1 MNTTWTKAIPTK
13 VGWYW
18 KRNPSGKYDEPEVI
32 RVRDYAGKL
41 AIGNSEPKGA

>member
-1 MNTTWTKAIPTK
+1 MNTTWAKAITTK

-41 AIGNSEPKGA
+41 AIGNSEPKDA